1 MIQTFLI
8 CSHNY
13 KGTDHLISIANNE
26 LAKIVAWLKANK
38 IVISNFN
45 YKEFYDFSS
54 KTKET

>member
-8 CSHNY
+8 CSH

>member
-8 CSHNY
+8 CSH

-45 YKEFYDFSS
+45 YEEFYDFPS

>member
-1 MIQTFLI
+1 MIQIFLI
-8 CSHNY
+8 CPH